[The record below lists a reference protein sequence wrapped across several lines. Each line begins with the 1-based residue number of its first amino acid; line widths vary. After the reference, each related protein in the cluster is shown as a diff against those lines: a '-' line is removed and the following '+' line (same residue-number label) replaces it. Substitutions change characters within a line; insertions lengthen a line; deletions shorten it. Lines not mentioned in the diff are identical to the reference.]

1 MFCKYNL
8 QKMRTPS
15 GGSHRI
21 VEGGNVGD
29 RGSAEKVDGRRLR
42 REQGRIAV
50 VDAMIDLV
58 IAGHTPPTA
67 EQVAARAGVS
77 TASVFRYFDSLDDLR
92 RHGIQRYLERYDHLL
107 DVPDIG
113 EHTLSRRVADL
124 VEARQRFYET
134 IDPMA
139 RLARAQALTVP
150 VLDEALGRVRATLAD
165 QLSEHF
171 ATELTGLRPNRRREL
186 VALLAALTSYES
198 WEQLHRQGLDRAS
211 VGRAMR
217 LGVERLLGSHRAV
230 TRAGSGTPRRGR

>member
-1 MFCKYNL
+1 M
-8 QKMRTPS
+8 
-15 GGSHRI
+15 
-21 VEGGNVGD
+21 GGNTD
-29 RGSAEKVDGRRLR
+29 ARDAPKVDGRRLR
-42 REQGRIAV
+42 REQGRMSV

-58 IAGHTPPTA
+58 LDGHTPPSA
-67 EQVAARAGVS
+67 DDIAARAGVS

-92 RHGIQRYLERYDHLL
+92 RQGIQRYFERYDHLL

-113 EHTLSRRVADL
+113 EHGVDRRIATF

-150 VLDEALGRVRATLAD
+150 ELDETLGRVRATLTD

-171 ATELTGLRPNRRREL
+171 APELADLRPGRRREL
-186 VALLAALTSYES
+186 VGLLAALTSYET
-198 WEQLHRQGLDRAS
+198 WEQLRRQGFDRVT

-217 LGVERLLGSHRAV
+217 TGVERLLKA
-230 TRAGSGTPRRGR
+230 

>member
-1 MFCKYNL
+1 MQSN
-8 QKMRTPS
+8 TDHEP
-15 GGSHRI
+15 
-21 VEGGNVGD
+21 
-29 RGSAEKVDGRRLR
+29 KVDGRRLR
-42 REQGRIAV
+42 REQGRVAV

-58 IAGHTPPTA
+58 LDGRTPPTA
-67 EQVAARAGVS
+67 DEIAARAGVS

-92 RHGIQRYLERYDHLL
+92 RHGIRRYLERYDRLL

-113 EHTLSRRVADL
+113 EHGLERRIATL

-150 VLDEALGRVRATLAD
+150 ELDEALGRVRATLTD

-171 ATELTGLRPNRRREL
+171 AAELAAERPARRREVVAL
-186 VALLAALTSYES
+186 VAAMTSYES
-198 WEQLHRQGLDRAS
+198 WEQLRRQGLDRRA

-217 LGVERLLGSHRAV
+217 LGVERLLA
-230 TRAGSGTPRRGR
+230 A